1 LPALPTHSPLPAPIP
16 ETARPMPTLPADPC
30 EYFFVR
36 VLSYLCLPQFASS
49 GTVYA
54 GRMKPVCLPSC
65 GNARFSSGP
74 RVTKRL
80 SLCLTPLSNSF
91 CPIGLEVFTFFSFK
105 TWMDSIQFLSFRPSF
120 RIFAFALCSAPHFPR
135 GCLAESA
142 LSGCY
147 LRISGG
153 ASAEL
158 AFFLRL

>member
-1 LPALPTHSPLPAPIP
+1 MHGFPQGRDETPFSLFNPPLELFLPDWS
-16 ETARPMPTLPADPC
+16 
-30 EYFFVR
+30 
-36 VLSYLCLPQFASS
+36 
-49 GTVYA
+49 
-54 GRMKPVCLPSC
+54 
-65 GNARFSSGP
+65 
-74 RVTKRL
+74 
-80 SLCLTPLSNSF
+80 
-91 CPIGLEVFTFFSFK
+91 EVFTFFSFK